1 MTEDKA
7 CFFLKCVFFCIMSRI
22 RLDIQLCKLIKISS
36 FGYRVCLESVF
47 FNFQLLF
54 INLGFKCV
62 CIPKDS
68 VTTSKEMPARKWT

>member
-1 MTEDKA
+1 
-7 CFFLKCVFFCIMSRI
+7 MSSI
-22 RLDIQLCKLIKISS
+22 RSDIQLCKLIKISS
-36 FGYRVCLESVF
+36 FRVCLESVLY
-47 FNFQLLF
+47 FQLLF